1 VKNKRL
7 ISGIFL
13 AAILALLIL
22 YSGIE
27 YNNYDPD
34 IEYIFENFETY
45 NNTKISFSGV
55 IEEVNTTN
63 QQITIS
69 IPRTPYII
77 EIKADTIKD
86 TMQKGNFVEILG
98 ILDGKCHVSAEKI
111 LVIERWKSDLIIIRS
126 LPAIPFALYLFF
138 RTWRFNKKTFRFE
151 RRNKDA

>member
-1 VKNKRL
+1 MKNKRL

-13 AAILALLIL
+13 VAILALLIL

-69 IPRTPYII
+69 IPRTPYVI
-77 EIKADTIKD
+77 EIKTDTIKD

-98 ILDGKCHVSAEKI
+98 ILDGKYHVSAEKI

-126 LPAIPFALYLFF
+126 LPAMPFALYLFF